1 VRIFVHGEEKASIC
15 EKGGKA
21 SLQRKKIVVL
31 YTMYGVSLR
40 NPRNIFMRRFIYGK
54 KNEVHG
60 W

>member
-1 VRIFVHGEEKASIC
+1 VHGEEKALIR
-15 EKGGKA
+15 EKGAKPG
-21 SLQRKKIVVL
+21 LQRKKIVVL

-40 NPRNIFMRRFIYGK
+40 NPRNVFMRRFIYGK

>member
-1 VRIFVHGEEKASIC
+1 VHGEEKASIC
-15 EKGGKA
+15 EKGAKPG
-21 SLQRKKIVVL
+21 LQRKKIVVL

-40 NPRNIFMRRFIYGK
+40 NPRNVFMRRFIYGK